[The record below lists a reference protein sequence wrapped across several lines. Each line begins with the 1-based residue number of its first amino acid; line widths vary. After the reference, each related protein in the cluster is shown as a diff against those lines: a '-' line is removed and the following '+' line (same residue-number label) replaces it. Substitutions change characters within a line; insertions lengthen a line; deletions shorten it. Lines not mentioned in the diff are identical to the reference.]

1 MAPDRWSLEK
11 YREYLKLLAEAML
24 SPDLLQRLDAS
35 DVAQEAAVK
44 AHRAMNS
51 FQGTSEGEWLAWLRS
66 ILHNTLRDLYRRHSG
81 ATRDVGREWSLQD
94 LDASSARLEQML
106 ADSSILPAE
115 RASKEERL
123 IELAEAV
130 AALPEDQQT
139 AVKLFYLQE
148 RPVKKIAQLMNRSE
162 ESVGGLLYRGLKS
175 LRKRI
180 RVHEG

>member
-1 MAPDRWSLEK
+1 MAPARWSLEK

-24 SPDLLQRLDAS
+24 SPDFLQRLDAS
-35 DVAQEAAVK
+35 DVAQEAVVK
-44 AHRAMNS
+44 AHKALNG
-51 FQGTSEGEWLAWLRS
+51 FKGTTEGEWLAWLRS

-81 ATRDVGREWSLQD
+81 QGRDIGRELSLQD

-106 ADSSILPAE
+106 ADSSVVPSE
-115 RASKEERL
+115 RLSKEESL
-123 IELAEAV
+123 IELAGAV

-148 RPVKKIAQLMNRSE
+148 HPVKKIAQLMNRSE
-162 ESVGGLLYRGLKS
+162 ESVGGLLYRGLKA

-180 RVHEG
+180 RVSEA

>member
-1 MAPDRWSLEK
+1 MAPAQWSLEK

-35 DVAQEAAVK
+35 DVAQEAVVK
-44 AHRAMNS
+44 AHKAMS
-51 FQGTSEGEWLAWLRS
+51 TFQGTSEGEWLAWLRS
-66 ILHNTLRDLYRRHSG
+66 ILHNTMRDLYRRHLG
-81 ATRDVGREWSLQD
+81 AGRDIGRERSLQD

-106 ADSSILPAE
+106 ADSSLIPAN
-115 RASKEERL
+115 RASKEESL

-162 ESVGGLLYRGLKS
+162 ESVGGLLYRGLKA
-175 LRKRI
+175 LRQRI
-180 RVHEG
+180 RVLEA